1 MNFFIFIY
9 LVFFTCYLIRLEPN
23 LLGRSIM
30 FIFLH
35 QLFILITYLSIHA
48 TNKYGYLNYNQLIET
63 PVFFVFLF
71 LQCGQIIS
79 RIFLLYY
86 VSIIHQEK
94 VGLSTS
100 YIGVKCFT
108 NWLQTR
114 QSNILI
120 AMPFNIICLNLNFY
134 IF

>member
-1 MNFFIFIY
+1 MNFFHFYISCF
-9 LVFFTCYLIRLEPN
+9 LHLLFDKIRAN

-100 YIGVKCFT
+100 CIGVKCFT